1 MKLVTF
7 TYGDRTCTGAMV
19 GDRIVDLNAADPGIP
34 DEMVA
39 LLRGGDAMLAAA
51 ANVAEAA
58 SSSAIPTADVTL
70 ESPVLLPP
78 KILAV
83 GLNYMDHFNELPDHV
98 KKAVGGKPP
107 ERPVIFNK
115 QSTSATAP
123 YAAVKRPIES
133 HEFDYE
139 AELGVVIGKTCRRV
153 SREKA
158 FDVIAGFTVLNDLT
172 IRDWQRAT
180 PTMTMGK
187 SWDTHC
193 PMGPCI
199 VTKDEIGNAEDLRV
213 VLSVDGEVLQDF
225 NTGDMLFDIAAQIEH
240 LSTAFTLTPGD
251 VIATGTSAGVA
262 HFRPGQP
269 FLKEG
274 QTCRVEI
281 EKIGAIEN
289 KVELDSGES
298 YIR

>member
-7 TYGDRTCTGAMV
+7 THGGLTRTGVMAGDG
-19 GDRIVDLNAADPGIP
+19 IIDLNAADSSIP
-34 DEMVA
+34 SEMVA
-39 LLRGGDAMLAAA
+39 LLNGGDAMLAKAA
-51 ANVAEAA
+51 AAAETEGLILPV
-58 SSSAIPTADVTL
+58 SEVTL
-70 ESPVLLPP
+70 ESPILLPP

-115 QSTSATAP
+115 QNTSVAAP
-123 YAAVKRPIES
+123 YGAVKRPVES
-133 HEFDYE
+133 QEFDYE

-153 SREKA
+153 PKEQA
-158 FDVIAGFTVLNDLT
+158 FDVIAGYTVINDLT

-199 VTKDEIGNAEDLRV
+199 VTKDEIGDAENLRV

-281 EKIGAIEN
+281 ENIGAIEN
-289 KVELDSGES
+289 KIELDAGES
-298 YIR
+298 FIR